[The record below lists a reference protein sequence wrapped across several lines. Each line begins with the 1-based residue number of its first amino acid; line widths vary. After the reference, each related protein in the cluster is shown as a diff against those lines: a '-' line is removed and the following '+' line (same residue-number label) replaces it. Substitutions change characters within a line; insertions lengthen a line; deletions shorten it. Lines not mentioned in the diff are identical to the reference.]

1 MWKRGA
7 GDRSKISLQ
16 LSLFGLH
23 LFLGNWWNGAPFSP
37 IGLVALT
44 FWRAATLLCACMSF
58 YALVKAMYFL
68 LRGPRKPPLQVM
80 LAQKECVL
88 LGDKNKSRVGR
99 SWVNI
104 CVRSGLLRQAGS
116 QAERELDD
124 RLLALRRGYV
134 VWSQAPVY
142 VHICLRC

>member
-44 FWRAATLLCACMSF
+44 SGER
-58 YALVKAMYFL
+58 
-68 LRGPRKPPLQVM
+68 PRC
-80 LAQKECVL
+80 CVH
-88 LGDKNKSRVGR
+88 V
-99 SWVNI
+99 
-104 CVRSGLLRQAGS
+104 
-116 QAERELDD
+116 
-124 RLLALRRGYV
+124 
-134 VWSQAPVY
+134 
-142 VHICLRC
+142 